1 MFDRNRAEDVE
12 FQFLRLVLVANDALC
27 IFISAAAEKTPKF
40 GPGLSRKKK
49 KQTGNGQ
56 NQRFAH
62 GSKSVNTFDYAQ
74 VLNFLRKL

>member
-12 FQFLRLVLVANDALC
+12 FRFFRLVLVANDAPC
-27 IFISAAAEKTPKF
+27 IFILAAAEKTPKS

-49 KQTGNGQ
+49 NKQTGNGQ

-62 GSKSVNTFDYAQ
+62 GSKSVNTFDYAH
-74 VLNFLRKL
+74 VLYF